1 MKTSD
6 IPAVVEIKSKLL
18 TGKYKKRSGSL
29 RDKNLF
35 CWFIDN
41 EELGHYPH
49 ASIDL
54 ASHHENWQYFHVSFP
69 VTKLKGGWSE
79 GIERVSY
86 SIHVQI
92 DRQTDQITI
101 TDKTDASRWK
111 LPEKNGNP
119 WGFADMDRKGLE
131 FAKEF
136 YSAALG
142 F

>member
-6 IPAVVEIKSKLL
+6 IPAVVEIKSKLF
-18 TGKYKKRSGSL
+18 TGIYRKRSGSL
-29 RDKNLF
+29 RDTNLF

-41 EELGHYPH
+41 GELGHYPH

-54 ASHHENWQYFHVSFP
+54 SSHHENWEYFHVSFP
-69 VTKLKGGWSE
+69 ITKLKGGWSE

-92 DRQTDQITI
+92 DRQTDRITV

-111 LPEKNGNP
+111 MPEQKVNP